1 MVNPRVEETGEGIQD
16 KLTVDVFDRFQR
28 RFRDKR
34 MMETAS
40 IIKSG
45 ITGGTALEVGPGP
58 GYLGLE
64 WLKKTSGTSLKG
76 LEISPE
82 MIKVAE
88 RNAAEYGFEGRASY
102 VLGDASVMPFEDG
115 AFDAVFS
122 NGSLHEWADPEA
134 VLSEVFRVLK
144 PGGRYFVSD
153 LRRDTNPLIL
163 LVMKAMTKPREI
175 RPGLKTSINAAYTR
189 DELLALISMTA
200 LDGGGVRNSLF
211 GLELTGQ
218 KA

>member
-88 RNAAEYGFEGRASY
+88 RNAAEYGFESRASY